1 MKYIISHL
9 SLWTLLCV
17 AAAFG
22 GTTGKLAGRVT
33 DSQTGEPIIGAN
45 VTLTSTR
52 MGASTDVDGYYHIIE
67 IPPGN
72 YEVSIS
78 CIGYRSATQRAMI
91 KVDLTTTLNIA
102 MTPQAVELPEVLVR
116 GERAIIQR
124 DQSSTI
130 QKTSADDLETLPTNT
145 LTGVL
150 QLQTG
155 VVNTGSLH
163 IRGGRSGEV
172 GYYLDGYRVEDPLF
186 NSQVI
191 EINNRAIQEM
201 ELLSG
206 TFNAEYGNALSG
218 IVNIV
223 TKENIGTP
231 RANLLYKRTNMGIEE
246 ASNNLNERYYEGTV
260 SGPLWSNSPVGILI
274 SGKKV
279 DADSYYFSGLTD
291 STGGTKKSVEFS
303 RNKPF
308 GFNDLLSTIGKLTW
322 SPFGSAKITLL
333 DNYAKRRWRSYSHS
347 MRFIPDSTYIN
358 SSESN
363 LLGLNFRH
371 AVTNDL
377 FYEIRLSAYHYAY
390 RLAVDGRSPAEYS
403 RALFTTFANSL
414 FYQNM
419 SQSTYEDQTTR
430 AYAFKGDMTWQFNR
444 LNLLKAGVELKSND
458 LDYYYN
464 SNPVNPTDQIVN
476 VYRKKPLEGA
486 GYIQDKIEF
495 ETIVLNLGLRYDF
508 FDATTSYPRDPFN
521 PKDPAISPLET
532 EMQSTLSPR
541 VGIAYPVRDNM
552 VFHFTYG
559 QFFQRPEYQTL
570 YNNLERA
577 FANRGTTLFGSPT
590 LKPEKTSSYELGI
603 MSTFGASTTAQVTFF
618 SKKIENLIGVAWIYL
633 PHAYAYY
640 VNEDFATVKG
650 FEISTRT
657 RLHNISFA
665 VNYTFSVAKGSS
677 SSQQE
682 RYTSVYNI
690 VGVQS
695 LRFLPLDFDQRHTGN
710 AQMGFDFGKEEGPFG
725 HLSSVF
731 ENTSCNLIAQYG
743 SGLPYTFNPL
753 RSIYVAEQNNSRL
766 PATFTVDLYAR
777 KTFSLG
783 PVQLG
788 FFVDVRN
795 LLNRRNV
802 ISVYSATGSP
812 DFSGDESNRA
822 TLDFQRD
829 PRNYSAPRTIYVGI
843 ELGI

>member
-1 MKYIISHL
+1 MKQAISL
-9 SLWTLLCV
+9 VCVWTLLWV
-17 AAAFG
+17 SLTSA

-33 DSQTGEPIIGAN
+33 DSQTGEPVVGAN
-45 VTLTSTR
+45 VTLTGTK
-52 MGASTDVDGYYHIIE
+52 MGGSTDVDGYYHIIE

-72 YEVSIS
+72 YEVAIS
-78 CIGYRSATQRAMI
+78 CIGYRRMTSRAMI
-91 KVDLTTTLNIA
+91 KVDLTTTLNINL
-102 MTPQAVELPEVLVR
+102 TPEAVELAEVLVR
-116 GERAIIQR
+116 AERPALQR

-130 QKTSADDLETLPTNT
+130 QKATSDELEALPTNT
-145 LTGVL
+145 LAGVL

-155 VVNTGSLH
+155 VVNTGALH

-186 NSQVI
+186 NSEVV

-218 IVNIV
+218 VVNIV
-223 TKENIGTP
+223 TKEHSSSFRT
-231 RANLLYKRTNMGIEE
+231 NLLYKRTNMGIEA
-246 ASNNLNERYYEGTV
+246 ASDNLNERYYEGTV
-260 SGPLWSNSPVGILI
+260 SGPLWSKGSLGFLV

-279 DADSYYFSGLTD
+279 DADSYYFSGVTD
-291 STGGTKKSVEFS
+291 TSGGTRKSIEFS
-303 RNKPF
+303 KDKPY
-308 GFNDLLSTIGKLTW
+308 GFNDLVSLIGKLSF
-322 SPFGSAKITLL
+322 SPFGAAKVTVL
-333 DNYAKRRWRSYSHS
+333 DNYSKRRWRSYTHS

-358 SSESN
+358 WTESN
-363 LLGLNFRH
+363 LLGLNFRQ
-371 AVTNDL
+371 ALANDL
-377 FYEIRLSAYHYAY
+377 FYEVRLSYYQY
-390 RLAVDGRSPAEYS
+390 KYSLAIGGVLPHQYS
-403 RALFTTFANSL
+403 RALFTTYANSL

-430 AYAFKGDMTWQFNR
+430 AYTIKGDLTWQLNR
-444 LNLLKAGVELKSND
+444 LNLIKGGFEVKLND
-458 LDYYYN
+458 MDYYYN

-486 GYIQDKIEF
+486 AYVQDKIEF

-508 FDATTSYPRDPFN
+508 FDAATSYPSDPFDPKN
-521 PKDPAISPLET
+521 PGKSPLET
-532 EMQSTLSPR
+532 EIQSTLSPR
-541 VGIAYPVRDNM
+541 VGIAYPVRDDM

-570 YNNLERA
+570 YDNLDRV

-603 MSTFGASTTAQVTFF
+603 MSMLGSSTTAQVTFF

-640 VNEDFATVKG
+640 VNEDFATVRG
-650 FEISTRT
+650 FEISTKSQLR
-657 RLHNISFA
+657 NISFA

-677 SSQQE
+677 STQQQ

-695 LRFLPLDFDQRHTGN
+695 LRFLPLNFDQRHTAN
-710 AQMGFDFGKEEGPFG
+710 AQVGFSFGREEGPFG
-725 HLSSVF
+725 FAPLVF
-731 ENTSCNLIAQYG
+731 ERTTCTIVARYG
-743 SGLPYTFNPL
+743 SGLPFTYNPL
-753 RSIYVAEQNNSRL
+753 RSIYVAERNNSRL
-766 PATFTVDLYAR
+766 PETFTVDLYAR
-777 KTFSLG
+777 KALTLG

-788 FFVDVRN
+788 VFLDVRN

-802 ISVYSATGSP
+802 VSVYSATGSP
-812 DFSGDESNRA
+812 DYSGDESSRA
-822 TLDFQRD
+822 TPDYQRD
-829 PRNYSAPRTIYVGI
+829 PRNYSAPRTLYVGI
-843 ELGI
+843 DLEF